1 MIRRRPRY
9 PSSLGATRTGVST
22 GVVRTGVVL
31 ATTAVVLTL
40 GASAVAAQDETPP
53 GPESL
58 PVPSEDQLAQAVRAW
73 DPTAGDV
80 RTWVVD
86 AGSVRRWV
94 VSEDAVRELEET
106 VVEGTTTTIML
117 SADVLFAF
125 ASDAVSEEGAAKIA
139 ELVAAV
145 PQGATVAVDGHT
157 DSRGGDA
164 VNLDLSNRRAT
175 AVAAAV
181 TAARPDLVVVATGH
195 GSSLRVATEGGD
207 DDDAARALNRR
218 VEISY
223 TG

>member
-1 MIRRRPRY
+1 MSRRRTGS
-9 PSSLGATRTGVST
+9 PSPLLAAVVGAVLAGTSV
-22 GVVRTGVVL
+22 GVVL
-31 ATTAVVLTL
+31 
-40 GASAVAAQDETPP
+40 GAPSAAADETPS

-58 PVPSEDQLAQAVRAW
+58 PDPTEDQLAESVRSW
-73 DPTAGDV
+73 DPAEGEV

-94 VSEDAVRELEET
+94 VTEDAVRELEET
-106 VVEGTTTTIML
+106 VVDGTTTTITL

-125 ASDAVSEEGAAKIA
+125 ASDVVPEAGAVKIA

-157 DSRGGDA
+157 DSRGGDS
-164 VNLDLSNRRAT
+164 VNVDLSNRRAT

-181 TAARPDLVVVATGH
+181 TATRPDLVVVATGH
-195 GSSLRVATEGGD
+195 GSSLPVAAEGGE